1 MVNLDRRHWVQ
12 AALTGTVT
20 GSLAAG
26 LAGCS
31 SATLPDAA
39 QAPPAPR
46 RILGGFLVPAQQPP
60 GLLPR
65 MGAGAFVRLQSP
77 VALAL
82 RGLDLLVADAASHRL
97 WRLDLALQTLTPV
110 AGAPVGPRTTLLL
123 GPDRSAWVLD
133 PPLRQLLRFG
143 IDGRLLQS
151 WRTGGQVPVG
161 LALLDGGA
169 TVVVGDTAWAQ
180 WTELRSGG
188 ALSLAVLPRH
198 GDGARITGVDALAA
212 GAEHLFVLDHAAAAL
227 HRVRRD
233 GTVLASATAPA
244 LAGASGLAVDRHDRA
259 WLVDGS
265 QRALLGV
272 DVTAAGQRITTR
284 GADELGVQ
292 RIGGVAADGAWLA
305 VSDALTG
312 ELLLHPLPADEAP

>member
-1 MVNLDRRHWVQ
+1 MVNLQRRHWVSG
-12 AALTGTVT
+12 ALV
-20 GSLAAG
+20 AG
-26 LAGCS
+26 LAGCG
-31 SATLPDAA
+31 SAATPDAVTV
-39 QAPPAPR
+39 PPAPR
-46 RILGGFLVPAQQPP
+46 RILGGFLVPAQAPQ

-77 VALAL
+77 AALAL
-82 RGLDLLVADAASHRL
+82 RGFDLLVADAASHRL

-110 AGAPVGPRTTLLL
+110 AAAPVGPRTTLLL
-123 GPDRSAWVLD
+123 GADRSAWVLD

-143 IDGRLLQS
+143 VDGRLLQS

-169 TVVVGDTAWAQ
+169 TVVVGDSAWAQ

-212 GAEHLFVLDHAAAAL
+212 GAGHLVVLDHAAAAL

-233 GTVLASATAPA
+233 GTVLASLTAPA
-244 LAGASGLAVDRHDRA
+244 LMRASGLAVDRHDRA
-259 WLVDGS
+259 WLVDGD
-265 QRALLGV
+265 QRTLLGV
-272 DVTAAGQRITTR
+272 DVAETGQRITTL

-292 RIGGVAADGAWLA
+292 RIGGVATDGPWLA
-305 VSDALTG
+305 VSDALSG
-312 ELLLHPLPADEAP
+312 ELLLHPLPAADLP